1 MLFRSLSFNPRP
13 CARGDE
19 EMVEHIG
26 AQQGFQSTP
35 LREGRHLQGQLKR
48 GRNCFNPRPCA
59 RGDQLNQ
66 ERSKVIAYV
75 SIHAPARGATF
86 QGLHVLSP
94 IVLFQSTPLREGR
107 QGRYARQFTS
117 MMFQSTPLRE
127 GRRTHSMSRDLMR
140 GRFQSTPL
148 REGRPSRVS
157 PARVF

>member
-1 MLFRSLSFNPRP
+1 MKKATLI
-13 CARGDE
+13 
-19 EMVEHIG
+19 IG
-26 AQQGFQSTP
+26 IIVALAATAWAEDKPKPTKQ
-35 LREGRHLQGQLKR
+35 ELQAEYNNINLQY
-48 GRNCFNPRPCA
+48 
-59 RGDQLNQ
+59 QLNQ